1 LPFIPIIKTDNYQLG
16 LWHITESAEELASF
30 LVLTESNNFSKDSR
44 NLHWLAA
51 RVLLK
56 HLLGGNTF
64 DLLKTDTGKPYLPDD
79 DIEISLSHSGDYAA
93 AIICNKEETGVD
105 IEKIDPRIY
114 RIAHKFLNDFDKSFL
129 TENDLVGHYLVWNA
143 KEVLFKYYSKGA
155 VDFRKHLFI
164 DLSNRKK
171 NELTATIKKE
181 DFNAEI
187 SIQFK
192 IEGEYVLTWINH
204 QKKIIVNEQATK

>member
-1 LPFIPIIKTDNYQLG
+1 MPFIPIKTTKSYQLG

-30 LVLTESNNFSKDSR
+30 LVMTPADNFSKDNR

-56 HLLGGNTF
+56 HLLGGKTF
-64 DLLKTDTGKPYLPDD
+64 ELLKTNTGKPYLPDD
-79 DIEISLSHSGDYAA
+79 NIEISLSHSGEYAA
-93 AIICNKEETGVD
+93 AIICIKEETGVD

-129 TENDLVGHYLVWNA
+129 TENDIIGHYLIWNA

-164 DLSNRKK
+164 DLSKRDN
-171 NELTATIKKE
+171 NIIIATIQKE
-181 DFNAEI
+181 DFNAVI
-187 SIQFK
+187 NIQFK
-192 IEGEYVLTWINH
+192 IEGAYVLTWIDH
-204 QKKIIVNEQATK
+204 EKQIKTNEQATK

>member
-1 LPFIPIIKTDNYQLG
+1 LPFIPIKSTYSYQLG
-16 LWHITESAEELASF
+16 LWHITENAEELASF
-30 LVLTESNNFSKDSR
+30 LILTSANNFSKDNR

-56 HLLGGNTF
+56 HMLGGKTF
-64 DLLKTDTGKPYLPDD
+64 DLLKTDTGKPYFPDD
-79 DIEISLSHSGDYAA
+79 DLEMSLSHSGNYAA

-129 TENDLVGHYLVWNA
+129 TENDLIGHYLIWNA

-155 VDFRKHLFI
+155 VDFRKHLFV
-164 DLSNRKK
+164 DLSDRK
-171 NELTATIKKE
+171 NNNIIATIKKE
-181 DFNAEI
+181 EFNAVI
-187 SIQFK
+187 NIQFK
-192 IEGEYVLTWINH
+192 FEGEYVLTWIDH
-204 QKKIIVNEQATK
+204 EKPIMINEKATK

>member
-1 LPFIPIIKTDNYQLG
+1 MPFIPIIKTDNYQLG
-16 LWHITESAEELASF
+16 LWYITESAEELASF
-30 LVLTESNNFSKDSR
+30 LVMTSAQTFGKDNR

-56 HLLGGNTF
+56 HLLGGKTF
-64 DLLKTDTGKPYLPDD
+64 DLLKTETGKPYVPND

-114 RIAHKFLNDFDKSFL
+114 RIAHKYLNDFDRSFL
-129 TENDLVGHYLVWNA
+129 TDNDLVGHFLIWNA

-164 DLSNRKK
+164 DLSNRKNNK
-171 NELTATIKKE
+171 IVATIKKD
-181 DFNAEI
+181 DFYAEI
-187 SIQFK
+187 NIQFR
-192 IEGEYVLTWINH
+192 IEGEYILTWIDH
-204 QKKIIVNEQATK
+204 EKKAIINEQATK